1 MTYQDYS
8 YSDLNMLPALVLGGG
23 LSGMMTAKA
32 LTDLGLSVTL
42 VKVRAESSQLWCPD
56 SRLDID
62 EYSRS
67 FAKSIDN
74 IEVHELAAL
83 PEIRREGCDFRSDLG
98 SGKPR
103 LYGCVFLTSG
113 IELQALPSDLPQ
125 GIGFVLP
132 QSSSGNGR
140 KIAFLLDYGSHS
152 TPAAGMAAIRQ
163 AIENKAAG
171 GESFVIFQHAPV
183 AHLFGE
189 TLYDQAK
196 RSGVR
201 FFRYGEELPLV
212 EKVPLSDSDARFL
225 VTLRDV
231 IETGATISLRCDEIL
246 VVQGPDPALVAP
258 GLREICGNDVDKE
271 GFLLADSIH
280 CHSGRSFRNGIF
292 AVGEVTGETDLMR
305 VAAQAASA
313 AANARA
319 WMRWASLR
327 KDDETVSVTQECV
340 RCLTCFRICPHSA
353 ISLHGEAARSS
364 VQASAPIC
372 RECGICVS
380 ECPRLALDLGSF
392 PEQDV
397 ASFLVEAQKHSE
409 PIVIY
414 GCERSAGSIMSQIDL
429 PSDVDFFPVPCAGR
443 ISESI
448 LWATLAAGAKGVL
461 AIGCHHGNC
470 ASQTGTD
477 WAMSRVQSVL
487 SKLGLPEGFVPPVVY
502 ASIAANEPA
511 RLGRVVN
518 QFCARVCEGR
528 VLNESGV
535 SNVHVI

>member
-1 MTYQDYS
+1 MTYQDYNC
-8 YSDLNMLPALVLGGG
+8 SDRDMLPALVLGGG

-42 VKVRAESSQLWCPD
+42 VKVGAKSSQLLCPD
-56 SRLDID
+56 GQLDIAD
-62 EYSRS
+62 YSRS
-67 FAKSIDN
+67 LSESIN
-74 IEVHELAAL
+74 GSEVHELSAF
-83 PEIRREGCDFRSDLG
+83 PEIRREGCYFRSDLG

-113 IELQALPSDLPQ
+113 IEFQALPSDLPQ
-125 GIGFVLP
+125 GVSFVL
-132 QSSSGNGR
+132 QETFSGNGR
-140 KIAFLLDYGSHS
+140 KIAFLLDYESHS
-152 TPAAGMAAIRQ
+152 TPAAGMAAMKQ

-171 GESFVIFQHAPV
+171 GESFVVFQHAPV

-201 FFRYGEELPLV
+201 FFRFGEELPLL
-212 EKVPLSDSDARFL
+212 ERASSSDLGANFL

-231 IETGATISLRCDEIL
+231 IETGSTISLHCDEIL
-246 VVQGPDPALVAP
+246 VAQGPDPASVPLA
-258 GLREICGNDVDKE
+258 LREICGNDADQD
-271 GFLLADSIH
+271 GFLLSDSIH

-313 AANARA
+313 AVSARA

-340 RCLTCFRICPHSA
+340 RCLTCFRICPHAA

-397 ASFLVEAQKHSE
+397 VSFLAEAASRSE

-414 GCERSAGSIMSQIDL
+414 GCERSAGRIMSQIDL
-429 PSDVDFFPVPCAGR
+429 PSDVLFCPVPCAGR

-448 LWATLAAGAKGVL
+448 LWATLAAGAKGAL

-477 WAMSRVQSVL
+477 WAASRVQSVL
-487 SKLGLPEGFVPPVVY
+487 GKLRLPEGFAPPVVY

-511 RLGRVVN
+511 RLSRVVN
-518 QFCARVCEGR
+518 QFCTRACEGR

-535 SNVHVI
+535 SNGRVI